1 MEGSG
6 YLTISEYIQSY
17 LKGETKEGITPP
29 MVIEELESLVA
40 QTQHGLYRLQQ
51 SHIQSSELNYLLMDI
66 ESMAHLGSYYAHKIS
81 GAMNLAI
88 YRETK
93 DPAYQDLALSE
104 LVKALASWK
113 KYANLASQQY
123 IPQRYSRTR
132 YSDWKAIET
141 EVVTDI
147 EIAGRKID

>member
-1 MEGSG
+1 
-6 YLTISEYIQSY
+6 
-17 LKGETKEGITPP
+17 
-29 MVIEELESLVA
+29 
-40 QTQHGLYRLQQ
+40 
-51 SHIQSSELNYLLMDI
+51 MDI

-88 YRETK
+88 YRETG
-93 DPAYQDLALSE
+93 DTAYQDLSLSN

-113 KYANLASQQY
+113 KYGDLASQQY

-132 YSDWKAIET
+132 YSDWKAIEN